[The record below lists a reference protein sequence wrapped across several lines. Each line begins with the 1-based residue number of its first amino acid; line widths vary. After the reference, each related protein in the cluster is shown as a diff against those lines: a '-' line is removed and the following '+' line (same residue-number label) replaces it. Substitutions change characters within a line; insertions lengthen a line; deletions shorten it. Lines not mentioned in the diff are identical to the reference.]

1 MVMKKK
7 NSAKPAKGKL
17 KPKKVASKGSKTA
30 GLVPLKA
37 ISKKQTKSAILKA
50 IAEHTGLSAKE
61 VQAVFLNA
69 SQLAKC
75 HLIKNGS
82 GEFVI
87 PEMAIKVSRKTKPA
101 TKKRE
106 GRNPFTGETIMIAAK
121 PKREVI
127 RLKPMK
133 ALKEIL
139 L

>member
-7 NSAKPAKGKL
+7 NSAKPAKGKS
-17 KPKKVASKGSKTA
+17 KQKKSASNSKA
-30 GLVPLKA
+30 SNNLQLKA

-50 IAEHTGLSAKE
+50 IAAHTGLSSKE
-61 VQAVFLNA
+61 VQAVFQTA

-82 GEFVI
+82 GEFCI
-87 PEMAIKVSRKTKPA
+87 PEMAIKVARKTKPA

-106 GRNPFTGETIMIAAK
+106 GRNPFTGETITIAAK